1 MAMAM
6 AMAVAVAVAVAMAVA
21 VAVVGCGILFLVL
34 GTQHGLRRYV
44 EECKLLCFTRINSR
58 SALLMRRLLPLLLLL
73 GAGPP
78 APVLRLQGNWQSLAP
93 PLRLDWTC
101 FSLGQR
107 RRLSLTSLAQRRVGL
122 CSTATSPASHAI
134 TLAPCTIV
142 VTVFTEATVLV
153 PGVTASS
160 RAVTPVRPW
169 PTWVAGLV
177 PPFNSNG
184 NRPGPRW
191 HMHWQSLVRGAHMHC
206 RPWC

>member
-1 MAMAM
+1 MLQ
-6 AMAVAVAVAVAMAVA
+6 VQVQVHWQS
-21 VAVVGCGILFLVL
+21 LVL
-34 GTQHGLRRYV
+34 MLR
-44 EECKLLCFTRINSR
+44 F
-58 SALLMRRLLPLLLLL
+58 LPSLLLL

-191 HMHWQSLVRGAHMHC
+191 HMHWQSLVRGANAKHCIHITRQEWQCLRFVICCQGRGHC
-206 RPWC
+206 RADLRGNGLAPSRSRDLA